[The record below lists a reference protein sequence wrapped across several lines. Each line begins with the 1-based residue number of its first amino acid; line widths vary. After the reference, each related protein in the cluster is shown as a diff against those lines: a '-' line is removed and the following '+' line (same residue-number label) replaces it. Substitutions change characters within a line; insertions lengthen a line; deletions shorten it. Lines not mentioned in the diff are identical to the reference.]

1 MTKEKERRKRKSE
14 EKKRG
19 RREKKTMVA
28 LLLFIMSYFGY
39 SFWPLLEGKG
49 PFHDNDFKNPA
60 RYIQLNIMLLHQEQ
74 KM

>member
-49 PFHDNDFKNPA
+49 PFHDNVFKHPA
-60 RYIQLNIMLLHQEQ
+60 RY
-74 KM
+74 KVR